1 MSWKRH
7 NNNALGSTLRKSAPD
22 FVPAH
27 LSPPNTSGSQESSN
41 RVVVVEIRKTIKS
54 QLENAVLETYTSI
67 ASITESIRQIPTNL
81 EQQLSKHE
89 QEDAPIVCN
98 KIHIN
103 LLPQNQASHTSL
115 PDSYHSEIKR
125 NHSQSQNFHQSYRQQ
140 KDFGPKRHENNFR
153 FDHRPHFLRHDQS
166 KLPGFVQKHRNNNNN
181 NNYYY
186 NRNQKCHDPEMEAN
200 RNEESQNHSK
210 VDQECT
216 AHPIKDINNNF
227 NSSEADE
234 TKDLKDLSMMDLNN
248 NEENFKDM
256 NNNEIKTG
264 DTNLTG
270 EESQIDSTT
279 ENSLSSLNTSL
290 RYSQEKLTEL
300 KKSPLV
306 LTRPPTVKTGLLD
319 SKLDGKVWNILF
331 GKSFHENSR

>member
-1 MSWKRH
+1 
-7 NNNALGSTLRKSAPD
+7 
-22 FVPAH
+22 
-27 LSPPNTSGSQESSN
+27 
-41 RVVVVEIRKTIKS
+41 
-54 QLENAVLETYTSI
+54 
-67 ASITESIRQIPTNL
+67 
-81 EQQLSKHE
+81 
-89 QEDAPIVCN
+89 
-98 KIHIN
+98 
-103 LLPQNQASHTSL
+103 
-115 PDSYHSEIKR
+115 
-125 NHSQSQNFHQSYRQQ
+125 
-140 KDFGPKRHENNFR
+140 
-153 FDHRPHFLRHDQS
+153 
-166 KLPGFVQKHRNNNNN
+166 
-181 NNYYY
+181 
-186 NRNQKCHDPEMEAN
+186 MEAN

-264 DTNLTG
+264 DTNLTA

-331 GKSFHENSR
+331 GKSFHENSS